1 MTLKVPPSQDPN
13 ADFDSL
19 VLAFTHQMG
28 YESDNTKKGVKTA
41 IKDYEAVLKAEPP
54 EWVFDIWPSIALSVL
69 NLAIAKEKPLPNRLD
84 FPAEESENASP
95 GAKLDQQFRRLIS
108 VFPCAIVF
116 LISKNRLFGGFS
128 LGRKQLTQENVVAD
142 KY

>member
-69 NLAIAKEKPLPNRLD
+69 HLAIAKEKPLPNRLD
-84 FPAEESENASP
+84 FPETALKSP
-95 GAKLDQQFRRLIS
+95 KMPLQEPIWTS
-108 VFPCAIVF
+108 N
-116 LISKNRLFGGFS
+116 SGG
-128 LGRKQLTQENVVAD
+128 
-142 KY
+142 